1 MQSRIIGTGACV
13 PDDVLTNEAIERLV
27 DTSDEWIVSRT
38 GIRERRRTGGTEASS
53 DLAYKAAR
61 YALRDAGVKA
71 GEVDLVLVATT
82 TPDMLLPSTACI
94 VQDRLGLKNVPAF
107 DLSAACTGFIYGLS
121 TADAFIRSGAYG
133 TILLIGVDTLTK
145 FTDYGDRTTCVI
157 FGDGAGAVVVKA
169 IREKRGVIGSM
180 LYADGDKWDYI
191 YVPAGGSR
199 IPSYA
204 ADKTTWYLRMKGHDT
219 FKVAVRGLEQAII
232 GLLER
237 YRVPIEDIDIV
248 IPHQA
253 NVRII
258 EALTR
263 KLGYPPEK
271 VFVNI
276 QKYGNTSAASIP
288 IALDE
293 AVRQGRIKSGDTVLL
308 TAFGSGLTWGAS
320 LIKW

>member
-1 MQSRIIGTGACV
+1 MQAAIIGTGACV
-13 PDDVLTNEAIERLV
+13 PDQVLTNKALEELV

-38 GIRERRRTGGTEASS
+38 GIRERRRAGHDEASS
-53 DLAYKAAR
+53 DLAYSAAR
-61 YALRDAGVKA
+61 HALKDAGIRA
-71 GEVDLVLVATT
+71 DEVDLVLVATA

-94 VQDRLGLKNVPAF
+94 VQGRLGLKHVPAF
-107 DLSAACTGFIYGLS
+107 DLSAVCTGFIYGLS
-121 TADAFIRSGAYG
+121 TADAFIRSGAYR

-145 FTDYGDRTTCVI
+145 FTDYNDRTTCVI
-157 FGDGAGAVVVKA
+157 FGDGAGAIVVRA
-169 IREKRGVIGSM
+169 THEKKGVVGST
-180 LYADGDKWDYI
+180 LYADGSKWDYI

-199 IPSYA
+199 TPSSV
-204 ADKTTWYLRMKGHDT
+204 ADKTNCYLRMKGHDT
-219 FKVAVRGLEQAII
+219 FKVAVRGLEQAIVD
-232 GLLER
+232 LLER
-237 YRVPIEDIDIV
+237 CHLSPDEVDIV

-276 QKYGNTSAASIP
+276 ERYGNTSAASIP

-293 AVRQGRIKSGDTVLL
+293 AVRAGKIKSGDNVLL
-308 TAFGSGLTWGAS
+308 AAFGSGLTWGAS
-320 LIKW
+320 LIRW